1 MLEDIKESILNF
13 ITSRIFVLVVIFLAF
28 FGIMM
33 SRIFYLQ
40 IINGQNY
47 AYSFTMRIKREV
59 SLPGTRGRIY
69 DRNGQVLA
77 DNVLSYSVTME
88 DNGTYKSAREKQ
100 STLNRTVLKV
110 IDIVESHGDNVI
122 GDFGIVYQNG
132 SYTYTQEGRALL
144 RFKADIYGY
153 SSIDD
158 LKPEE
163 YVATADEMIEYLCG
177 KKKFWISPDL
187 YTEEQIKEY
196 KVPTD
201 LTPEQILKL
210 VTIRYAISSNSFKR
224 YVTTTVA
231 SDVSDATV
239 AEILENQSNLQGVDI
254 EQSSLRTYADSKY
267 FANIIGYIGKPDQD
281 ELDTLKEQ
289 NEDYDANDLVGKA
302 GLEQYM
308 ETELQGKKGQR
319 TIYVDSVG
327 NVLEVESETQP
338 ESGHDLYLTIDKDL
352 QIAAYNILEQ
362 RLAGVLVSKIQNI
375 KQYVPG
381 AHSSAMSIVI
391 PIYDV
396 YYALIQNHIIDT
408 SHFTADDATDLE
420 RSVQQRFD
428 TQLDDAI
435 SRIMAQ
441 LQSDSPTAYCDLP
454 SDMKNYMSYIV
465 SDILMGGDQVLMKS
479 AVNTEDATY
488 IAWAKDETI
497 SLKEYLEYAISMN
510 WVDVSGLDVKNSY
523 MNSEEI
529 YQVVVD
535 YISSKLATDS
545 NFHTMLYKYVILN
558 DVVTGREVCL
568 LLYDQG
574 ILEYDEETVGKL
586 RSGAYSAYSFMMD
599 KIKNLEITPGQLA
612 LEPCSAGCVI
622 TDPNTGDVLA
632 NVSYPGYDNNRLS
645 NTVDADYFASL
656 NTDLSKPLYN
666 YATQERTAPGST
678 FKMVSSVAGLATGV
692 ITPTTQIMDKG
703 VYENISNHPRCWA
716 LNHGYTHGLINV
728 SEALRDSCNYFF
740 YDVGFRLAT
749 NNFST
754 SYDDAT
760 GISKI
765 QEYASLLGLDET
777 TGVEIEENDPQIA
790 DEYPVMAA
798 IGQSNNNYATIQL
811 GRYVSAIAND
821 GNVYEYTLLSKV
833 CDSDGNTLE
842 TFEPKVRNTVD
853 VLDTTQW
860 NAIHTGMRMV
870 VENLS
875 TFDNFPIEVA
885 GKTGTAQQIANRPNH
900 ALFVGY
906 APYND
911 PEVSIATR
919 IAFGY
924 TSHNAAEY
932 AKNVFS
938 YYFGVQDAE
947 ELLNGQAENV
957 GESSN
962 SFND

>member
-47 AYSFTMRIKREV
+47 ADSFTMRIKREV

-428 TQLDDAI
+428 TQLEDAI

-632 NVSYPGYDNNRLS
+632 NVSYPGYDNNRLT
-645 NTVDADYFASL
+645 NTMDSAYYAEL
-656 NTDLSKPLYN
+656 NRDLAGPLYSRS
-666 YATQERTAPGST
+666 TQERTAPGST
-678 FKMVSSVAGLATGV
+678 FKPISAVAGLEEGVIRSTDIIHATGV
-692 ITPTTQIMDKG
+692 FTEAYGSPTCWIYNQYHG
-703 VYENISNHPRCWA
+703 SHGNINMVDAIR
-716 LNHGYTHGLINV
+716 V
-728 SEALRDSCNYFF
+728 SCNYYF
-740 YDVGFRLAT
+740 YEVGFRLGGGR
-749 NNFST
+749 ST
-754 SYDDAT
+754 GYSSDRALAALSKYAAMFGFDHTSGMELPESDPKISDSD
-760 GISKI
+760 GIRS
-765 QEYASLLGLDET
+765 
-777 TGVEIEENDPQIA
+777 
-790 DEYPVMAA
+790 A
-798 IGQSNNNYATIQL
+798 IGQGTHLYTVSQIA
-811 GRYVSAIAND
+811 RYVSTIANR
-821 GNVYEYTLLSKV
+821 GTVYDLTLLDKLT
-833 CDSDGNTLE
+833 DSEGNTIE
-842 TFEPKVRNTVD
+842 DYSASVYNNIDIADNSWNTI
-853 VLDTTQW
+853 QE
-860 NAIHTGMRMV
+860 GMHQV
-870 VENLS
+870 AENTAAFKDLNL
-875 TFDNFPIEVA
+875 TIA
-885 GKTGTAQQIANRPNH
+885 GKTGTAQQSKSHPNH
-900 ALFVGY
+900 ALFMGY
-906 APYND
+906 APYES
-911 PEVSIATR
+911 PQIAIAIR
-919 IAFGY
+919 IANGY
-924 TSHNAAEY
+924 TSANAASM
-932 AKNVFS
+932 AADIFS
-938 YYFGVQDAE
+938 YYFELTDKD
-947 ELLNGQAENV
+947 ELLNGSATTATSAV
-957 GESSN
+957 I
-962 SFND
+962 ND

>member
-47 AYSFTMRIKREV
+47 ADSFTMRIKREV

-132 SYTYTQEGRALL
+132 SYAYTQEGRALL

-535 YISSKLATDS
+535 YISSKLTIDS
-545 NFHTMLYKYVILN
+545 KFHTMLYKYVILN

-632 NVSYPGYDNNRLS
+632 NVSYPGYDNNRLT
-645 NTVDADYFASL
+645 NTMDSAYYAEL
-656 NTDLSKPLYN
+656 NRDLAGPLYSRS
-666 YATQERTAPGST
+666 TQERTAPGST
-678 FKMVSSVAGLATGV
+678 FKPISAVAGLEEGVIRSTDIIHATGV
-692 ITPTTQIMDKG
+692 FTEAYGSPTCWIYNQYHG
-703 VYENISNHPRCWA
+703 SHGNINMVDAIR
-716 LNHGYTHGLINV
+716 V
-728 SEALRDSCNYFF
+728 SCNYYF
-740 YDVGFRLAT
+740 YEVGFRLGGGR
-749 NNFST
+749 ST
-754 SYDDAT
+754 GYSSDRALAALSKYAAMFGFDHTSGMELPESDPKISDSD
-760 GISKI
+760 GIRS
-765 QEYASLLGLDET
+765 
-777 TGVEIEENDPQIA
+777 
-790 DEYPVMAA
+790 A
-798 IGQSNNNYATIQL
+798 IGQGTHLYTVSQIA
-811 GRYVSAIAND
+811 RYVSTIANR
-821 GNVYEYTLLSKV
+821 GTVYDLTLLDKLT
-833 CDSDGNTLE
+833 DSEGKTIDDYSASVYNNIDIADNSWNTIQE
-842 TFEPKVRNTVD
+842 GMHQVAENTAAFKD
-853 VLDTTQW
+853 L
-860 NAIHTGMRMV
+860 
-870 VENLS
+870 NL
-875 TFDNFPIEVA
+875 TIA
-885 GKTGTAQQIANRPNH
+885 GKTGTAQQSKSHPNH
-900 ALFVGY
+900 ALFMGY
-906 APYND
+906 APYES
-911 PEVSIATR
+911 PQIAIAIR
-919 IAFGY
+919 IANGY
-924 TSHNAAEY
+924 TSANAASM
-932 AKNVFS
+932 AADIFS
-938 YYFGVQDAE
+938 YYFDLTDKD
-947 ELLNGQAENV
+947 ELLNGSATTATSAV
-957 GESSN
+957 I
-962 SFND
+962 ND

>member
-47 AYSFTMRIKREV
+47 ADSFTMRIKREV
-59 SLPGTRGRIY
+59 SLPGTRGRIF

-420 RSVQQRFD
+420 KSVQQRFD

-465 SDILMGGDQVLMKS
+465 SDILMGEDQVLMKS

-632 NVSYPGYDNNRLS
+632 NVSYPGYDNNRLT
-645 NTVDADYFASL
+645 NTMDSAYYAEL
-656 NTDLSKPLYN
+656 NRDLAGPLYSRS
-666 YATQERTAPGST
+666 TQERTAPGST
-678 FKMVSSVAGLATGV
+678 FKPISAVAGLEEGVIRSTDIIHATGV
-692 ITPTTQIMDKG
+692 FTEAYGSPTCWIYNQYHG
-703 VYENISNHPRCWA
+703 SHGNINMVDAIR
-716 LNHGYTHGLINV
+716 V
-728 SEALRDSCNYFF
+728 SCNYYF
-740 YDVGFRLAT
+740 YEVGFRLGGGR
-749 NNFST
+749 ST
-754 SYDDAT
+754 GYSSDRALAALSKYAAMFGFDHTSGMELPESDPKISDSD
-760 GISKI
+760 GIRS
-765 QEYASLLGLDET
+765 
-777 TGVEIEENDPQIA
+777 
-790 DEYPVMAA
+790 A
-798 IGQSNNNYATIQL
+798 IGQGTHLYTVSQIA
-811 GRYVSAIAND
+811 RYVSTIANR
-821 GNVYEYTLLSKV
+821 GTVYDLTLLDKLT
-833 CDSDGNTLE
+833 DSEGNTIE
-842 TFEPKVRNTVD
+842 DYSASVYNNIDIADNSWNTI
-853 VLDTTQW
+853 QE
-860 NAIHTGMRMV
+860 GMHQV
-870 VENLS
+870 AENTAAFKDLNL
-875 TFDNFPIEVA
+875 TIA
-885 GKTGTAQQIANRPNH
+885 GKTGTAQQSKSHPNH
-900 ALFVGY
+900 ALFMGY
-906 APYND
+906 APYES
-911 PEVSIATR
+911 PQIAIAIR
-919 IAFGY
+919 IANGY
-924 TSHNAAEY
+924 TSANAASM
-932 AKNVFS
+932 AADIFS
-938 YYFGVQDAE
+938 YYFDLTDKD
-947 ELLNGQAENV
+947 ELLNGSATTATSAV
-957 GESSN
+957 I
-962 SFND
+962 ND

>member
-13 ITSRIFVLVVIFLAF
+13 ITSRIFVLVLIFLAF

-47 AYSFTMRIKREV
+47 ADSFTMRIKREV
-59 SLPGTRGRIY
+59 SLPGTRGRIF

-132 SYTYTQEGRALL
+132 SYAYTQEGRALL

-201 LTPEQILKL
+201 LTPDQILKL

-281 ELDTLKEQ
+281 ELDMLKEQ

-327 NVLEVESETQP
+327 NVLEMESETQP

-479 AVNTEDATY
+479 AVDTEDATY

-632 NVSYPGYDNNRLS
+632 NVSYPGYDNNRLT
-645 NTVDADYFASL
+645 NTMDSAYYAEL
-656 NTDLSKPLYN
+656 NRDLAGPLYSRS
-666 YATQERTAPGST
+666 TQERTAPGST
-678 FKMVSSVAGLATGV
+678 FKPISAVAGLEEGVIRSTDIIHATGV
-692 ITPTTQIMDKG
+692 FTEAYGSPTCWIYNQYHG
-703 VYENISNHPRCWA
+703 SHGNINMVDAIR
-716 LNHGYTHGLINV
+716 V
-728 SEALRDSCNYFF
+728 SCNYYF
-740 YDVGFRLAT
+740 YEVGFRLGGGR
-749 NNFST
+749 ST
-754 SYDDAT
+754 GYSSDRALAALSKYAAMFGFDHTSGMELPESDPKISDSD
-760 GISKI
+760 GIRS
-765 QEYASLLGLDET
+765 
-777 TGVEIEENDPQIA
+777 
-790 DEYPVMAA
+790 A
-798 IGQSNNNYATIQL
+798 IGQSTHLYTVSQIA
-811 GRYVSAIAND
+811 RYVSTIANR
-821 GNVYEYTLLSKV
+821 GTVYDLTLLDKLT
-833 CDSDGNTLE
+833 DSEGNTIE
-842 TFEPKVRNTVD
+842 DYSASVYNNIDIADNSWNTI
-853 VLDTTQW
+853 QE
-860 NAIHTGMRMV
+860 GMHQV
-870 VENLS
+870 AENTAAFKDLNL
-875 TFDNFPIEVA
+875 TIA
-885 GKTGTAQQIANRPNH
+885 GKTGTAQQSKSHPNH
-900 ALFVGY
+900 ALFMGY
-906 APYND
+906 APYEN
-911 PEVSIATR
+911 PQIAIAIR
-919 IAFGY
+919 IANGY
-924 TSHNAAEY
+924 TSANAASM
-932 AKNVFS
+932 AADIFS
-938 YYFGVQDAE
+938 YYFDLTDKD
-947 ELLNGQAENV
+947 ELLNGSATTATSAV
-957 GESSN
+957 I
-962 SFND
+962 ND

>member
-47 AYSFTMRIKREV
+47 ADSFTMRIKREV

-302 GLEQYM
+302 GLEQYT

-428 TQLDDAI
+428 TQLEDAT

-632 NVSYPGYDNNRLS
+632 NVSYPGYDNNRLT
-645 NTVDADYFASL
+645 NTMDSAYYAEL
-656 NTDLSKPLYN
+656 NRDMAGPLYSRS
-666 YATQERTAPGST
+666 TQERTAPGST
-678 FKMVSSVAGLATGV
+678 FKPISAVAGLEEGVIRSTDIIHATGV
-692 ITPTTQIMDKG
+692 FTEAYGSPTCWIYNQYHG
-703 VYENISNHPRCWA
+703 SHGNINMVDAIR
-716 LNHGYTHGLINV
+716 V
-728 SEALRDSCNYFF
+728 SCNYYF
-740 YDVGFRLAT
+740 YEVGFRLGGGR
-749 NNFST
+749 ST
-754 SYDDAT
+754 GYSSDRALAALSKYAVMFGFDHTSGMELPESDPKISDSD
-760 GISKI
+760 GIRS
-765 QEYASLLGLDET
+765 
-777 TGVEIEENDPQIA
+777 
-790 DEYPVMAA
+790 A
-798 IGQSNNNYATIQL
+798 IGQGTHLYTVSQIA
-811 GRYVSAIAND
+811 RYVSTIANR
-821 GNVYEYTLLSKV
+821 GTVYDLTLLDKLT
-833 CDSDGNTLE
+833 DSEGNTIE
-842 TFEPKVRNTVD
+842 DYSASVYNNIDIADNSWNTI
-853 VLDTTQW
+853 QE
-860 NAIHTGMRMV
+860 GMHQV
-870 VENLS
+870 AENTAAFKDLNL
-875 TFDNFPIEVA
+875 TIA
-885 GKTGTAQQIANRPNH
+885 GKTGTAQQSKSHPNH
-900 ALFVGY
+900 ALFMGY
-906 APYND
+906 APYES
-911 PEVSIATR
+911 PQIAIAIR
-919 IAFGY
+919 IANGY
-924 TSHNAAEY
+924 TSANAASM
-932 AKNVFS
+932 AADIFS
-938 YYFGVQDAE
+938 YYFDLTDKD
-947 ELLNGQAENV
+947 ELLNGSATTATSAV
-957 GESSN
+957 I
-962 SFND
+962 ND

>member
-47 AYSFTMRIKREV
+47 ADSFTMRIKREV

-632 NVSYPGYDNNRLS
+632 NVSYPGYDNNRLT
-645 NTVDADYFASL
+645 NTMDSAYYAG
-656 NTDLSKPLYN
+656 PLYSRS
-666 YATQERTAPGST
+666 TQERTAPGST
-678 FKMVSSVAGLATGV
+678 FKPISAVAGLEEGVIRSTDIIHATGV
-692 ITPTTQIMDKG
+692 FTEAYGSPTCWIYNQYHG
-703 VYENISNHPRCWA
+703 SHGNINMVDAIR
-716 LNHGYTHGLINV
+716 V
-728 SEALRDSCNYFF
+728 SCNYYF
-740 YDVGFRLAT
+740 YEVGFRLGGGR
-749 NNFST
+749 ST
-754 SYDDAT
+754 GYSSDRALAALSKYAAMFGFDHTSGMELPESDPKISDSD
-760 GISKI
+760 GIRS
-765 QEYASLLGLDET
+765 
-777 TGVEIEENDPQIA
+777 
-790 DEYPVMAA
+790 A
-798 IGQSNNNYATIQL
+798 IGQGTHLYTVSQIA
-811 GRYVSAIAND
+811 RYVSTIANR
-821 GNVYEYTLLSKV
+821 GTVYDLTLLDKLT
-833 CDSDGNTLE
+833 DSEGNTIE
-842 TFEPKVRNTVD
+842 DYSASVYNNIDIADNSWNTI
-853 VLDTTQW
+853 QE
-860 NAIHTGMRMV
+860 GMHQV
-870 VENLS
+870 AENTAAFKDLNL
-875 TFDNFPIEVA
+875 TIA
-885 GKTGTAQQIANRPNH
+885 GKTGTAQQSKSHPNH
-900 ALFVGY
+900 ALFMGY
-906 APYND
+906 APYEN
-911 PEVSIATR
+911 PQIAIAIR
-919 IAFGY
+919 IANGY
-924 TSHNAAEY
+924 TSANAASM
-932 AKNVFS
+932 AADIFS
-938 YYFGVQDAE
+938 YYFDLTDKD
-947 ELLNGQAENV
+947 ELLNGSATTATSAV
-957 GESSN
+957 I
-962 SFND
+962 ND

>member
-47 AYSFTMRIKREV
+47 ADSFTMRIKREV
-59 SLPGTRGRIY
+59 SLPGTRGRIF

-428 TQLDDAI
+428 TQLEDAT

-632 NVSYPGYDNNRLS
+632 NVSYPGYDNNRLT
-645 NTVDADYFASL
+645 NTMDSAYYAEL
-656 NTDLSKPLYN
+656 NRDLAGPLYSRS
-666 YATQERTAPGST
+666 TQERTAPGST
-678 FKMVSSVAGLATGV
+678 FKPISAVAGLEEGVIRSTDIIHATGV
-692 ITPTTQIMDKG
+692 FTEAYGSPTCWIYNQYHG
-703 VYENISNHPRCWA
+703 SHGNINMVDAIR
-716 LNHGYTHGLINV
+716 V
-728 SEALRDSCNYFF
+728 SCNYYF
-740 YDVGFRLAT
+740 YEVGFRLGGGR
-749 NNFST
+749 ST
-754 SYDDAT
+754 GYSSDRALAALSKYAAMFGFDHTSGMELPESDPKISDSD
-760 GISKI
+760 GIRS
-765 QEYASLLGLDET
+765 
-777 TGVEIEENDPQIA
+777 
-790 DEYPVMAA
+790 A
-798 IGQSNNNYATIQL
+798 IGQGTHLYTVSQIA
-811 GRYVSAIAND
+811 RYVSTIANR
-821 GNVYEYTLLSKV
+821 GTVYDLTLLDKLT
-833 CDSDGNTLE
+833 DSEGNTIE
-842 TFEPKVRNTVD
+842 DYSASVYNNIDIADNSWNTI
-853 VLDTTQW
+853 QE
-860 NAIHTGMRMV
+860 GMHQV
-870 VENLS
+870 AENTAAFKDLNL
-875 TFDNFPIEVA
+875 TIA
-885 GKTGTAQQIANRPNH
+885 GKTGTAQQSKSHPNH
-900 ALFVGY
+900 ALFMGY
-906 APYND
+906 APYES
-911 PEVSIATR
+911 PQIAIAIR
-919 IAFGY
+919 IANGY
-924 TSHNAAEY
+924 TSANAASM
-932 AKNVFS
+932 AADIFS
-938 YYFGVQDAE
+938 YYFDLTDKD
-947 ELLNGQAENV
+947 ELLNGSATTATSAV
-957 GESSN
+957 I
-962 SFND
+962 ND

>member
-47 AYSFTMRIKREV
+47 ADSFTMRIKREV

-420 RSVQQRFD
+420 KSVQQRFD
-428 TQLDDAI
+428 TQLEDAI

-441 LQSDSPTAYCDLP
+441 LQLDSPTAYCDLP

-632 NVSYPGYDNNRLS
+632 NVSYPGYDNNRLT
-645 NTVDADYFASL
+645 NTMDSAYYAEL
-656 NTDLSKPLYN
+656 NRDLAGPLYSRS
-666 YATQERTAPGST
+666 TQERTAPGST
-678 FKMVSSVAGLATGV
+678 FKPISAVAGLEEGVIRSTDIIHATGV
-692 ITPTTQIMDKG
+692 FTEAYGSPTCWIYNQYHG
-703 VYENISNHPRCWA
+703 SHGNINMVDAIR
-716 LNHGYTHGLINV
+716 V
-728 SEALRDSCNYFF
+728 SCNYYF
-740 YDVGFRLAT
+740 YEVGFRLGGGR
-749 NNFST
+749 ST
-754 SYDDAT
+754 GYSSDRALAALSKYAAMFGFDHTSGMELPESDPKISDSD
-760 GISKI
+760 GIRS
-765 QEYASLLGLDET
+765 
-777 TGVEIEENDPQIA
+777 
-790 DEYPVMAA
+790 A
-798 IGQSNNNYATIQL
+798 IGQGTHLYTVSQIA
-811 GRYVSAIAND
+811 RYVSTIANR
-821 GNVYEYTLLSKV
+821 GTVYDLTLLDKLT
-833 CDSDGNTLE
+833 DSEGKTIDDYSASVYNNIDIADNSWNTIQE
-842 TFEPKVRNTVD
+842 GMHQVAENTAAFKD
-853 VLDTTQW
+853 L
-860 NAIHTGMRMV
+860 
-870 VENLS
+870 NL
-875 TFDNFPIEVA
+875 TIA
-885 GKTGTAQQIANRPNH
+885 GKTGTAQQSKSHPNH
-900 ALFVGY
+900 ALFMGY
-906 APYND
+906 APYEN
-911 PEVSIATR
+911 PQIAIAIR
-919 IAFGY
+919 IANGY
-924 TSHNAAEY
+924 TSANAASM
-932 AKNVFS
+932 AADIFS
-938 YYFGVQDAE
+938 YYFDLTDKD
-947 ELLNGQAENV
+947 ELLNGSATTATSAV
-957 GESSN
+957 I
-962 SFND
+962 ND

>member
-40 IINGQNY
+40 INNGQNY
-47 AYSFTMRIKREV
+47 ADSFTMRIKREV

-144 RFKADIYGY
+144 RFKADVYGY

-177 KKKFWISPDL
+177 KQKFWIAPDL

-308 ETELQGKKGQR
+308 ETDLQGKKGQR

-352 QIAAYNILEQ
+352 QIAVYNILEQ

-420 RSVQQRFD
+420 KSVQQRFD

-465 SDILMGGDQVLMKS
+465 SDILMGEDQVLMKS

-632 NVSYPGYDNNRLS
+632 NVSYPGYDNNRLT
-645 NTVDADYFASL
+645 NTMDSAYYAEL
-656 NTDLSKPLYN
+656 NRDLAGPLYSRS
-666 YATQERTAPGST
+666 TQERTAPGST
-678 FKMVSSVAGLATGV
+678 FKPISAVAGLEEGVIRSTDIIHATGV
-692 ITPTTQIMDKG
+692 FTEAYGSPTCWIYNQYHG
-703 VYENISNHPRCWA
+703 SHGNINMVDAIR
-716 LNHGYTHGLINV
+716 V
-728 SEALRDSCNYFF
+728 SCNYYF
-740 YDVGFRLAT
+740 YEVGFRLGGGR
-749 NNFST
+749 ST
-754 SYDDAT
+754 GYSSDRALAALSKYAAMFGFDHTSGMELPESDPKISDSD
-760 GISKI
+760 GIRS
-765 QEYASLLGLDET
+765 
-777 TGVEIEENDPQIA
+777 
-790 DEYPVMAA
+790 A
-798 IGQSNNNYATIQL
+798 IGQGTHLYTVSQIA
-811 GRYVSAIAND
+811 RYVSTIANR
-821 GNVYEYTLLSKV
+821 GTVYDLTLLDKLT
-833 CDSDGNTLE
+833 DSEGNTIE
-842 TFEPKVRNTVD
+842 DYSASVYNNIDIADNSWNTI
-853 VLDTTQW
+853 QE
-860 NAIHTGMRMV
+860 GMHQV
-870 VENLS
+870 AENTAAFKDLNL
-875 TFDNFPIEVA
+875 TIA
-885 GKTGTAQQIANRPNH
+885 GKTGTAQQSKSHPNH
-900 ALFVGY
+900 ALFMGY
-906 APYND
+906 APYES
-911 PEVSIATR
+911 PQIAIAIR
-919 IAFGY
+919 IANGY
-924 TSHNAAEY
+924 TSANAASM
-932 AKNVFS
+932 AADIFS
-938 YYFGVQDAE
+938 YYFDLTDKD
-947 ELLNGQAENV
+947 ELLNGSATTATSAV
-957 GESSN
+957 I
-962 SFND
+962 ND

>member
-1 MLEDIKESILNF
+1 MLEDIRESILNF

-47 AYSFTMRIKREV
+47 ADSFTMRIKREV

-308 ETELQGKKGQR
+308 ETDLQGKKGQR

-327 NVLEVESETQP
+327 KVLEVESETQP

-352 QIAAYNILEQ
+352 QIAVYNILEQ

-420 RSVQQRFD
+420 KSVQQRFD

-465 SDILMGGDQVLMKS
+465 SDILMGEDQVLMKS

-632 NVSYPGYDNNRLS
+632 NVSYPGYDNNRLT
-645 NTVDADYFASL
+645 NTMDSAYYAEL
-656 NTDLSKPLYN
+656 NRDLAGPLYSRS
-666 YATQERTAPGST
+666 TQERTAPGST
-678 FKMVSSVAGLATGV
+678 FKPISAVAGLEEGVIRSTDIIHATGV
-692 ITPTTQIMDKG
+692 FTEAYGSPTCWIYNQYHG
-703 VYENISNHPRCWA
+703 SHGNINMVDAIR
-716 LNHGYTHGLINV
+716 V
-728 SEALRDSCNYFF
+728 SCNYYF
-740 YDVGFRLAT
+740 YEVGFRLGGGR
-749 NNFST
+749 ST
-754 SYDDAT
+754 GYSSDRALAALSKYAVMFGFDHTSGMELPESDPKISDSD
-760 GISKI
+760 GIRS
-765 QEYASLLGLDET
+765 
-777 TGVEIEENDPQIA
+777 
-790 DEYPVMAA
+790 A
-798 IGQSNNNYATIQL
+798 IGQGTHLYTVSQIA
-811 GRYVSAIAND
+811 RYVSTIANR
-821 GNVYEYTLLSKV
+821 GTVYDLTLLDKLT
-833 CDSDGNTLE
+833 DSEGNTIE
-842 TFEPKVRNTVD
+842 DYSASVYNNIDIADNSWNTI
-853 VLDTTQW
+853 QE
-860 NAIHTGMRMV
+860 GMHQV
-870 VENLS
+870 AENTAAFKDLNL
-875 TFDNFPIEVA
+875 TIA
-885 GKTGTAQQIANRPNH
+885 GKTGTAQQSKSHPNH
-900 ALFVGY
+900 ALFMGY
-906 APYND
+906 APYES
-911 PEVSIATR
+911 PQIAIAIR
-919 IAFGY
+919 IANGY
-924 TSHNAAEY
+924 TSANAASM
-932 AKNVFS
+932 AADIFS
-938 YYFGVQDAE
+938 YYFDLTDKD
-947 ELLNGQAENV
+947 ELLNGSATTATSAV
-957 GESSN
+957 I
-962 SFND
+962 ND

>member
-47 AYSFTMRIKREV
+47 ADSFTMRIKREV

-428 TQLDDAI
+428 TQLEDAT

-632 NVSYPGYDNNRLS
+632 NVSYPGYDNNRLT
-645 NTVDADYFASL
+645 NTMDSAYYAEL
-656 NTDLSKPLYN
+656 NRDLAGPLYSRS
-666 YATQERTAPGST
+666 TQERTAPGST
-678 FKMVSSVAGLATGV
+678 FKPISAVAGLEEGVIRSTDIINATGV
-692 ITPTTQIMDKG
+692 FTEAYGSPTCWIYNQYHG
-703 VYENISNHPRCWA
+703 SHGNINMVDAIR
-716 LNHGYTHGLINV
+716 V
-728 SEALRDSCNYFF
+728 SCNYYF
-740 YDVGFRLAT
+740 YEVGFRLGGGRSPGYSSDRALAALSKYAAM
-749 NNFST
+749 FGFDHT
-754 SYDDAT
+754 SGMELPESDPKISDSD
-760 GISKI
+760 GIRS
-765 QEYASLLGLDET
+765 
-777 TGVEIEENDPQIA
+777 
-790 DEYPVMAA
+790 A
-798 IGQSNNNYATIQL
+798 IGQGTHLYTVSQIA
-811 GRYVSAIAND
+811 RYVSTIANR
-821 GNVYEYTLLSKV
+821 GTVYDLTLLDKLT
-833 CDSDGNTLE
+833 DSEGNTIE
-842 TFEPKVRNTVD
+842 DYSASVYNNIDIADNSWNTI
-853 VLDTTQW
+853 QE
-860 NAIHTGMRMV
+860 GMHQV
-870 VENLS
+870 AENTAAFKDLNL
-875 TFDNFPIEVA
+875 TIA
-885 GKTGTAQQIANRPNH
+885 GKTGTAQQSKSHPNH
-900 ALFVGY
+900 ALFMGY
-906 APYND
+906 APYES
-911 PEVSIATR
+911 PQIAIAIR
-919 IAFGY
+919 IANGY
-924 TSHNAAEY
+924 TSANAASM
-932 AKNVFS
+932 AADIFS
-938 YYFGVQDAE
+938 YYFDLTDKD
-947 ELLNGQAENV
+947 ELLNGSATTATSAV
-957 GESSN
+957 I
-962 SFND
+962 ND

>member
-47 AYSFTMRIKREV
+47 ADSFTMRIKREV

-132 SYTYTQEGRALL
+132 SYTFTQEGRALL

-632 NVSYPGYDNNRLS
+632 NVSYPGYDNNRLT
-645 NTVDADYFASL
+645 NTMDSAYYAEL
-656 NTDLSKPLYN
+656 NRDLAGPLYSRS
-666 YATQERTAPGST
+666 TQERTAPGST
-678 FKMVSSVAGLATGV
+678 FKPISAVAGLEEGVIRSTDIIHATGV
-692 ITPTTQIMDKG
+692 FTEAYGSPTCWIYNQYHG
-703 VYENISNHPRCWA
+703 SHGNINMVDAIR
-716 LNHGYTHGLINV
+716 V
-728 SEALRDSCNYFF
+728 SCNYYF
-740 YDVGFRLAT
+740 YEVGFRLGGGR
-749 NNFST
+749 ST
-754 SYDDAT
+754 GYSSDRALAALSKYAAMFGFDHTSGMELPESDPKISDSD
-760 GISKI
+760 GIRS
-765 QEYASLLGLDET
+765 
-777 TGVEIEENDPQIA
+777 
-790 DEYPVMAA
+790 A
-798 IGQSNNNYATIQL
+798 IGQGTHLYTVSQIA
-811 GRYVSAIAND
+811 RYVSTIANR
-821 GNVYEYTLLSKV
+821 GTVYDLTLLDKLT
-833 CDSDGNTLE
+833 DSEGNTIE
-842 TFEPKVRNTVD
+842 DYSASVYNNIDIADNSWNTI
-853 VLDTTQW
+853 QE
-860 NAIHTGMRMV
+860 GMHQV
-870 VENLS
+870 AENTAAFKDLNL
-875 TFDNFPIEVA
+875 TIA
-885 GKTGTAQQIANRPNH
+885 GKTGTAQQSKSHPNH
-900 ALFVGY
+900 ALFMGY
-906 APYND
+906 APYES
-911 PEVSIATR
+911 PQIAIAIR
-919 IAFGY
+919 IANGY
-924 TSHNAAEY
+924 TSANAASM
-932 AKNVFS
+932 AADIFS
-938 YYFGVQDAE
+938 YYFDLTDKD
-947 ELLNGQAENV
+947 ELLNGSATTATSAV
-957 GESSN
+957 I
-962 SFND
+962 ND

>member
-47 AYSFTMRIKREV
+47 ADSFTMRIKREV

-69 DRNGQVLA
+69 DKNGQVLA

-362 RLAGVLVSKIQNI
+362 RLAGILVSKIQNI

-381 AHSSAMSIVI
+381 AHSSATSIVI

-408 SHFTADDATDLE
+408 SHFTSDDATDLE
-420 RSVQQRFD
+420 KSVQQRFD
-428 TQLDDAI
+428 TQLEDAI

-465 SDILMGGDQVLMKS
+465 SDILMGEDQVLMKS

-535 YISSKLATDS
+535 YISSKLTTDS
-545 NFHTMLYKYVILN
+545 KFHTMLYKYVILN

-586 RSGAYSAYSFMMD
+586 RSGAYSAYSFMLD
-599 KIKNLEITPGQLA
+599 RIKNLEITPGQLA

-632 NVSYPGYDNNRLS
+632 NVSYPGYDNNRLT
-645 NTVDADYFASL
+645 NTMDSAYYAEL
-656 NTDLSKPLYN
+656 NRDLAGPLYSRS
-666 YATQERTAPGST
+666 TQERTAPGST
-678 FKMVSSVAGLATGV
+678 FKPISAVAGLEEGVIRSTDIIHATGV
-692 ITPTTQIMDKG
+692 FTEAYGSPTCWIYNQYHG
-703 VYENISNHPRCWA
+703 SHGNINMVDAIR
-716 LNHGYTHGLINV
+716 V
-728 SEALRDSCNYFF
+728 SCNYYF
-740 YDVGFRLAT
+740 YEVGFRLGGGR
-749 NNFST
+749 ST
-754 SYDDAT
+754 GYSSDRALAALSKYAAMFGFDHTSGMELPESDPKISDSD
-760 GISKI
+760 GIRS
-765 QEYASLLGLDET
+765 
-777 TGVEIEENDPQIA
+777 
-790 DEYPVMAA
+790 A
-798 IGQSNNNYATIQL
+798 IGQGTHLYTVSQIA
-811 GRYVSAIAND
+811 RYVSTIANR
-821 GNVYEYTLLSKV
+821 GTVYDLTLLDKLT
-833 CDSDGNTLE
+833 DSEGKTIDDYSASVYNNIDIADNSWNTIQE
-842 TFEPKVRNTVD
+842 GMHQVAENTAAFKD
-853 VLDTTQW
+853 L
-860 NAIHTGMRMV
+860 
-870 VENLS
+870 NL
-875 TFDNFPIEVA
+875 TIA
-885 GKTGTAQQIANRPNH
+885 GKTGTAQQSKSHPNH
-900 ALFVGY
+900 ALFMGY
-906 APYND
+906 APYES
-911 PEVSIATR
+911 PQIAIAIR
-919 IAFGY
+919 IANGY
-924 TSHNAAEY
+924 TSANAASM
-932 AKNVFS
+932 AADIFS
-938 YYFGVQDAE
+938 YYFDLTDKD
-947 ELLNGQAENV
+947 ELLNGSATTATSAV
-957 GESSN
+957 I
-962 SFND
+962 ND

>member
-47 AYSFTMRIKREV
+47 ADSFTMRIKREV

-308 ETELQGKKGQR
+308 ETDLQGKKGQR

-352 QIAAYNILEQ
+352 QIAVYNILEQ

-632 NVSYPGYDNNRLS
+632 NVSYPGYDNNRLT
-645 NTVDADYFASL
+645 NTMDSAYYAEL
-656 NTDLSKPLYN
+656 NRDLAGPLYSRS
-666 YATQERTAPGST
+666 TQERTAPGST
-678 FKMVSSVAGLATGV
+678 FKPISAVAGLEEGVIRSTDIIHATGV
-692 ITPTTQIMDKG
+692 FTEAYGSPTCWIYNQYHG
-703 VYENISNHPRCWA
+703 SHGNINMVDAIR
-716 LNHGYTHGLINV
+716 V
-728 SEALRDSCNYFF
+728 SCNYYF
-740 YDVGFRLAT
+740 YEVGFRLGGGR
-749 NNFST
+749 ST
-754 SYDDAT
+754 GYSSDRALAALSKYAAMFGFDHTSGMELPESDPKISDSD
-760 GISKI
+760 GIRS
-765 QEYASLLGLDET
+765 
-777 TGVEIEENDPQIA
+777 
-790 DEYPVMAA
+790 A
-798 IGQSNNNYATIQL
+798 IGQGTHLYTVSQIA
-811 GRYVSAIAND
+811 RYVSTIANR
-821 GNVYEYTLLSKV
+821 GTVYDLTLLDKLT
-833 CDSDGNTLE
+833 DSEGNTIE
-842 TFEPKVRNTVD
+842 DYSASVYNNIDIADNSWNTI
-853 VLDTTQW
+853 QE
-860 NAIHTGMRMV
+860 GMHQV
-870 VENLS
+870 AENTAAFKDLNL
-875 TFDNFPIEVA
+875 TIA
-885 GKTGTAQQIANRPNH
+885 GKTGTAQQSKSHPNH
-900 ALFVGY
+900 ALFMGY
-906 APYND
+906 APYES
-911 PEVSIATR
+911 PQIAIAIR
-919 IAFGY
+919 IANGY
-924 TSHNAAEY
+924 TSANAASM
-932 AKNVFS
+932 AADIFS
-938 YYFGVQDAE
+938 YYFDLTDKD
-947 ELLNGQAENV
+947 ELLNGSATTATSAV
-957 GESSN
+957 I
-962 SFND
+962 ND

>member
-47 AYSFTMRIKREV
+47 ADSFTMRIKREV

-428 TQLDDAI
+428 TQLEDAT

-612 LEPCSAGCVI
+612 LEPCS
-622 TDPNTGDVLA
+622 DPNTGDVLA
-632 NVSYPGYDNNRLS
+632 NVSYPGYDNNRLT
-645 NTVDADYFASL
+645 NTMDSAYYAEL
-656 NTDLSKPLYN
+656 NRDLAGPLYSRS
-666 YATQERTAPGST
+666 TQERTAPGST
-678 FKMVSSVAGLATGV
+678 FKPISAVAGLEEGVIRSTDIIHATGV
-692 ITPTTQIMDKG
+692 FTEAYGSPTCWIYNQYHG
-703 VYENISNHPRCWA
+703 SHGNINMVDAIR
-716 LNHGYTHGLINV
+716 V
-728 SEALRDSCNYFF
+728 SCNYYF
-740 YDVGFRLAT
+740 YEVGFRLGGGR
-749 NNFST
+749 ST
-754 SYDDAT
+754 GYSSDRALAALSKYAAMFGFDHTSGMELPESDPKISDSD
-760 GISKI
+760 GIRS
-765 QEYASLLGLDET
+765 
-777 TGVEIEENDPQIA
+777 
-790 DEYPVMAA
+790 A
-798 IGQSNNNYATIQL
+798 IGQGTHLYTVSQIA
-811 GRYVSAIAND
+811 RYVSTIANR
-821 GNVYEYTLLSKV
+821 GTVYDLTLLDKLT
-833 CDSDGNTLE
+833 DSEGNTIE
-842 TFEPKVRNTVD
+842 DYSASVYNNIDIADNSWNTI
-853 VLDTTQW
+853 QE
-860 NAIHTGMRMV
+860 GMHQV
-870 VENLS
+870 AENTAAFKDLNL
-875 TFDNFPIEVA
+875 TIA
-885 GKTGTAQQIANRPNH
+885 GKTGTAQQSKSHPNH
-900 ALFVGY
+900 ALFMGY
-906 APYND
+906 APYES
-911 PEVSIATR
+911 PQIA
-919 IAFGY
+919 IAIRVANGY
-924 TSHNAAEY
+924 TSANAASM
-932 AKNVFS
+932 AADIFS
-938 YYFGVQDAE
+938 YYFDLTDKD
-947 ELLNGQAENV
+947 ELLNGSATTATSAV
-957 GESSN
+957 I
-962 SFND
+962 ND

>member
-47 AYSFTMRIKREV
+47 ADSFTMRIKREV

-132 SYTYTQEGRALL
+132 SYAYTQEGRALL
-144 RFKADIYGY
+144 RFKADVYGY

-308 ETELQGKKGQR
+308 ETDLQGKKGQR

-420 RSVQQRFD
+420 KSVQQRFD

-465 SDILMGGDQVLMKS
+465 SDILMGEDQVLMKS

-632 NVSYPGYDNNRLS
+632 NVSYPGYDNNRLT
-645 NTVDADYFASL
+645 NTMDSAYYAEL
-656 NTDLSKPLYN
+656 NRDLAGPLYSRS
-666 YATQERTAPGST
+666 TQERTAPGST
-678 FKMVSSVAGLATGV
+678 FKPISAVAGLEEGVIRSTDIIHATGV
-692 ITPTTQIMDKG
+692 FTEAYGSPTCWIYNQYHG
-703 VYENISNHPRCWA
+703 SHGNINMVDAIR
-716 LNHGYTHGLINV
+716 V
-728 SEALRDSCNYFF
+728 SCNYYF
-740 YDVGFRLAT
+740 YEVGFRLGGGR
-749 NNFST
+749 ST
-754 SYDDAT
+754 GYSSDRALAALSKYAVMFGFDHTSGMELPESDPKISDSD
-760 GISKI
+760 GIRS
-765 QEYASLLGLDET
+765 
-777 TGVEIEENDPQIA
+777 
-790 DEYPVMAA
+790 A
-798 IGQSNNNYATIQL
+798 IGQGTHLYTVSQIA
-811 GRYVSAIAND
+811 RYVSTIANR
-821 GNVYEYTLLSKV
+821 GTVYDLTLLDKLT
-833 CDSDGNTLE
+833 DSEGNTIE
-842 TFEPKVRNTVD
+842 DYSASVYNNIDIADNSWNTI
-853 VLDTTQW
+853 QE
-860 NAIHTGMRMV
+860 GMHQV
-870 VENLS
+870 AENTAAFKDLNL
-875 TFDNFPIEVA
+875 TIA
-885 GKTGTAQQIANRPNH
+885 GKTGTAQQSKSHPNH
-900 ALFVGY
+900 ALFMGY
-906 APYND
+906 APYES
-911 PEVSIATR
+911 PQIAIAIR
-919 IAFGY
+919 IANGY
-924 TSHNAAEY
+924 TSANAASM
-932 AKNVFS
+932 AADIFS
-938 YYFGVQDAE
+938 YYFDLTDKD
-947 ELLNGQAENV
+947 ELLNGSATTATSAV
-957 GESSN
+957 I
-962 SFND
+962 ND

>member
-47 AYSFTMRIKREV
+47 ADSFTMRIKREV

-177 KKKFWISPDL
+177 KKKFWISPNL

-428 TQLDDAI
+428 TQLEDAT

-632 NVSYPGYDNNRLS
+632 NVSYPGYDNNRLT
-645 NTVDADYFASL
+645 NTMDSAYYAEL
-656 NTDLSKPLYN
+656 NRDLAGPLYSRS
-666 YATQERTAPGST
+666 TQERTAPGST
-678 FKMVSSVAGLATGV
+678 FKPISAVAGLEEGVIRSTDIIHATGV
-692 ITPTTQIMDKG
+692 FTEAYGSPTCWIYNQYHG
-703 VYENISNHPRCWA
+703 SHGNINMVDAIR
-716 LNHGYTHGLINV
+716 V
-728 SEALRDSCNYFF
+728 SCNYYF
-740 YDVGFRLAT
+740 YEVGFRLGGGR
-749 NNFST
+749 ST
-754 SYDDAT
+754 GYSSDRALAALSKYAAMFGFDHTSGMELPESDPKISDSD
-760 GISKI
+760 GIRS
-765 QEYASLLGLDET
+765 
-777 TGVEIEENDPQIA
+777 
-790 DEYPVMAA
+790 A
-798 IGQSNNNYATIQL
+798 IGQGTHLYTVSQIA
-811 GRYVSAIAND
+811 RYVSTIANR
-821 GNVYEYTLLSKV
+821 GTVYDLTLLDKLT
-833 CDSDGNTLE
+833 DSEGNTIE
-842 TFEPKVRNTVD
+842 DYSASVYNNIDIADNSWNTI
-853 VLDTTQW
+853 QE
-860 NAIHTGMRMV
+860 GMHQV
-870 VENLS
+870 AENTAAFKDLNL
-875 TFDNFPIEVA
+875 TIA
-885 GKTGTAQQIANRPNH
+885 GKTGTAQQSKSHPNH
-900 ALFVGY
+900 ALFMGY
-906 APYND
+906 APYES
-911 PEVSIATR
+911 PQIAIAIR
-919 IAFGY
+919 IANGY
-924 TSHNAAEY
+924 TSANAASM
-932 AKNVFS
+932 AADIFS
-938 YYFGVQDAE
+938 YYFDLTDKD
-947 ELLNGQAENV
+947 ELLNGSATTATSAV
-957 GESSN
+957 I
-962 SFND
+962 ND

>member
-47 AYSFTMRIKREV
+47 ADSFTMRIKREV

-308 ETELQGKKGQR
+308 ETDLQGKKGQR

-352 QIAAYNILEQ
+352 QIAVYTILEQ

-420 RSVQQRFD
+420 KSVQQRFD

-465 SDILMGGDQVLMKS
+465 SDILMGEDQVLMKS

-622 TDPNTGDVLA
+622 TDPSTGDVLA
-632 NVSYPGYDNNRLS
+632 NVSYPGYDNNRLT
-645 NTVDADYFASL
+645 NTMDSAYYAEL
-656 NTDLSKPLYN
+656 NRDLAGPLYSRS
-666 YATQERTAPGST
+666 TQERTAPGST
-678 FKMVSSVAGLATGV
+678 FKPISAVAGLEEGVIRSTDIIHATGV
-692 ITPTTQIMDKG
+692 FTEAYGSPTCWIYNQYHG
-703 VYENISNHPRCWA
+703 SHGNINMVDAIR
-716 LNHGYTHGLINV
+716 V
-728 SEALRDSCNYFF
+728 SCNYYF
-740 YDVGFRLAT
+740 YEVGFRLGGGR
-749 NNFST
+749 ST
-754 SYDDAT
+754 GYSSDRALAALSKYAAMFGFDHTSGMELPESDPKISDSD
-760 GISKI
+760 GIRS
-765 QEYASLLGLDET
+765 
-777 TGVEIEENDPQIA
+777 
-790 DEYPVMAA
+790 A
-798 IGQSNNNYATIQL
+798 IGQGTHLYTVSQIA
-811 GRYVSAIAND
+811 RYVSTIANR
-821 GNVYEYTLLSKV
+821 GTVYDLTLLDKLT
-833 CDSDGNTLE
+833 DSEGNTIE
-842 TFEPKVRNTVD
+842 DYSASVYNNIDIADNSWNTI
-853 VLDTTQW
+853 QE
-860 NAIHTGMRMV
+860 GMHQV
-870 VENLS
+870 AENTAAFKDLNL
-875 TFDNFPIEVA
+875 TIA
-885 GKTGTAQQIANRPNH
+885 GKTGTAQQSKSHPNH
-900 ALFVGY
+900 ALFMGY
-906 APYND
+906 APYES
-911 PEVSIATR
+911 PQIAIAIR
-919 IAFGY
+919 IANGY
-924 TSHNAAEY
+924 TSANAASM
-932 AKNVFS
+932 AADIFS
-938 YYFGVQDAE
+938 YYFDLTDKD
-947 ELLNGQAENV
+947 ELLNGSATTATSAV
-957 GESSN
+957 I
-962 SFND
+962 ND

>member
-47 AYSFTMRIKREV
+47 ADSFTMRIKREV

-428 TQLDDAI
+428 TQLEDAI

-632 NVSYPGYDNNRLS
+632 NVSYPGYDNNRLT
-645 NTVDADYFASL
+645 NTMDSAYYAEL
-656 NTDLSKPLYN
+656 NRDLAGPLYSRS
-666 YATQERTAPGST
+666 TQERTAPGST
-678 FKMVSSVAGLATGV
+678 FKPISAVAGLEEGVIRSTDIIHATGV
-692 ITPTTQIMDKG
+692 FTEAYGSPTCWIYNQYHG
-703 VYENISNHPRCWA
+703 SHGNINMVDAIR
-716 LNHGYTHGLINV
+716 V
-728 SEALRDSCNYFF
+728 SCNYYF
-740 YDVGFRLAT
+740 YEVGFRLGGGR
-749 NNFST
+749 ST
-754 SYDDAT
+754 GYSSDRALAALSKYAVMFGFDHTSGMELPESDPKISDSD
-760 GISKI
+760 GIRS
-765 QEYASLLGLDET
+765 
-777 TGVEIEENDPQIA
+777 
-790 DEYPVMAA
+790 A
-798 IGQSNNNYATIQL
+798 IGQGTHLYTVSQIA
-811 GRYVSAIAND
+811 RYVSTIANR
-821 GNVYEYTLLSKV
+821 GTVYDLTLLDKLT
-833 CDSDGNTLE
+833 DSEGNTIE
-842 TFEPKVRNTVD
+842 DYSASVYNNIDIADNSWNTI
-853 VLDTTQW
+853 QE
-860 NAIHTGMRMV
+860 GMHQV
-870 VENLS
+870 AENTAAFKDLNL
-875 TFDNFPIEVA
+875 TIA
-885 GKTGTAQQIANRPNH
+885 GKTGTAQQSKSHPNH
-900 ALFVGY
+900 ALFMGY
-906 APYND
+906 APYES
-911 PEVSIATR
+911 PQIAIAIR
-919 IAFGY
+919 IANGY
-924 TSHNAAEY
+924 TSANAASM
-932 AKNVFS
+932 AADIFS
-938 YYFGVQDAE
+938 YYFDLTDKD
-947 ELLNGQAENV
+947 ELLNGSATTATSAV
-957 GESSN
+957 I
-962 SFND
+962 ND

>member
-47 AYSFTMRIKREV
+47 ADSFTMRIKREV
-59 SLPGTRGRIY
+59 SLPGTRGRIF

-132 SYTYTQEGRALL
+132 SYAYTQEGRALL

-281 ELDTLKEQ
+281 ELDMLKEQ

-599 KIKNLEITPGQLA
+599 RIKNLEITPGQLA

-632 NVSYPGYDNNRLS
+632 NVSYPGYDNNRLT
-645 NTVDADYFASL
+645 NTMDSAYYAEL
-656 NTDLSKPLYN
+656 NRDLAGPLYSRS
-666 YATQERTAPGST
+666 TQERTAPGST
-678 FKMVSSVAGLATGV
+678 FKPISAVAGLEEGVIRSTDIIHATGV
-692 ITPTTQIMDKG
+692 FTEAYGSPTCWIYNQYHG
-703 VYENISNHPRCWA
+703 SHGNINMVDAIR
-716 LNHGYTHGLINV
+716 V
-728 SEALRDSCNYFF
+728 SCNYYF
-740 YDVGFRLAT
+740 YEVGFRLGGGR
-749 NNFST
+749 ST
-754 SYDDAT
+754 GYSSDRALAALSKYAAMFGFDHTSGMELPESDPKISDSD
-760 GISKI
+760 GIRS
-765 QEYASLLGLDET
+765 
-777 TGVEIEENDPQIA
+777 
-790 DEYPVMAA
+790 A
-798 IGQSNNNYATIQL
+798 IGQGTHLYTVSQIA
-811 GRYVSAIAND
+811 RYVSTIANR
-821 GNVYEYTLLSKV
+821 GTVYDLTLLDKLT
-833 CDSDGNTLE
+833 DSEGNTIE
-842 TFEPKVRNTVD
+842 DYSASVYNNIDIADNSWNTI
-853 VLDTTQW
+853 QE
-860 NAIHTGMRMV
+860 GMHQV
-870 VENLS
+870 AENTAAFKDLNL
-875 TFDNFPIEVA
+875 TIA
-885 GKTGTAQQIANRPNH
+885 GKTGTAQQSKSHPNH
-900 ALFVGY
+900 ALFMGY
-906 APYND
+906 APYES
-911 PEVSIATR
+911 PQIAIAIR
-919 IAFGY
+919 IANGY
-924 TSHNAAEY
+924 TSANAASM
-932 AKNVFS
+932 AADIFS
-938 YYFGVQDAE
+938 YYFDLTDKD
-947 ELLNGQAENV
+947 ELLNGSATTATSAV
-957 GESSN
+957 I
-962 SFND
+962 ND

>member
-47 AYSFTMRIKREV
+47 ADSFTMRIKREV

-201 LTPEQILKL
+201 LTTEQILKL

-224 YVTTTVA
+224 YETTTVA

-428 TQLDDAI
+428 TQLEDAT

-632 NVSYPGYDNNRLS
+632 NVSYPGYDNNRLT
-645 NTVDADYFASL
+645 NTMDSAYYAEL
-656 NTDLSKPLYN
+656 NRDLAGPLYSRS
-666 YATQERTAPGST
+666 TQERTAPGST
-678 FKMVSSVAGLATGV
+678 FKPISAVAGLEEGVIRSTDIIHATGV
-692 ITPTTQIMDKG
+692 FTEAYGSPTCWIYNQYHG
-703 VYENISNHPRCWA
+703 SHGNINMVDAIR
-716 LNHGYTHGLINV
+716 V
-728 SEALRDSCNYFF
+728 SCNYYF
-740 YDVGFRLAT
+740 YEVGFRLGGGR
-749 NNFST
+749 ST
-754 SYDDAT
+754 GYSSDRALAALSKYAAMFGFDHTSGMELPESDPKISDSD
-760 GISKI
+760 GIRS
-765 QEYASLLGLDET
+765 
-777 TGVEIEENDPQIA
+777 
-790 DEYPVMAA
+790 A
-798 IGQSNNNYATIQL
+798 IGQGTHLYTVSQIA
-811 GRYVSAIAND
+811 RYVSTIANR
-821 GNVYEYTLLSKV
+821 GTVYDLTLLDKLT
-833 CDSDGNTLE
+833 DSEGNTIE
-842 TFEPKVRNTVD
+842 DYSASVYNNIDIADNSWNTI
-853 VLDTTQW
+853 QE
-860 NAIHTGMRMV
+860 GMHQV
-870 VENLS
+870 AENTAAFKDLNL
-875 TFDNFPIEVA
+875 TIA
-885 GKTGTAQQIANRPNH
+885 GKTGTAQQSKSHPNH
-900 ALFVGY
+900 ALFMGY
-906 APYND
+906 APYES
-911 PEVSIATR
+911 PQIAIAIR
-919 IAFGY
+919 IANGY
-924 TSHNAAEY
+924 TSANAASM
-932 AKNVFS
+932 AADIFS
-938 YYFGVQDAE
+938 YYFDLTDKD
-947 ELLNGQAENV
+947 ELLNGSATTATSAV
-957 GESSN
+957 I
-962 SFND
+962 ND

>member
-47 AYSFTMRIKREV
+47 ADSFTMRIKREV

-289 NEDYDANDLVGKA
+289 NEDYDVNDLVGKA

-428 TQLDDAI
+428 TQLEDAT

-632 NVSYPGYDNNRLS
+632 NVSYPGYDNNRLT
-645 NTVDADYFASL
+645 NTMDSAYYAEL
-656 NTDLSKPLYN
+656 NRDLAGPLYSRS
-666 YATQERTAPGST
+666 TQERTAPGST
-678 FKMVSSVAGLATGV
+678 FKPISAVAGLEEGVIRSTDIIHATGV
-692 ITPTTQIMDKG
+692 FTEAYGSPTCWIYNQYHG
-703 VYENISNHPRCWA
+703 SHGNINMVDAIR
-716 LNHGYTHGLINV
+716 V
-728 SEALRDSCNYFF
+728 SCNYYF
-740 YDVGFRLAT
+740 YEVGFRLGGGR
-749 NNFST
+749 ST
-754 SYDDAT
+754 GYSSDRALAALSKYAAMFGFDHTSGMELPESDPKISDSD
-760 GISKI
+760 GIRS
-765 QEYASLLGLDET
+765 
-777 TGVEIEENDPQIA
+777 
-790 DEYPVMAA
+790 A
-798 IGQSNNNYATIQL
+798 IGQGTHLYTVSQIA
-811 GRYVSAIAND
+811 RYVSTIANR
-821 GNVYEYTLLSKV
+821 GTVYDLTLLDKLT
-833 CDSDGNTLE
+833 DSEGNTIE
-842 TFEPKVRNTVD
+842 DYSASVYNNIDIADNSWNTI
-853 VLDTTQW
+853 QE
-860 NAIHTGMRMV
+860 GMHQV
-870 VENLS
+870 AENTAAFKDLNL
-875 TFDNFPIEVA
+875 TIA
-885 GKTGTAQQIANRPNH
+885 GKTGTAQQSKSHPNH
-900 ALFVGY
+900 ALFMGY
-906 APYND
+906 APYES
-911 PEVSIATR
+911 PQIAIAIR
-919 IAFGY
+919 IANGY
-924 TSHNAAEY
+924 TSANAASM
-932 AKNVFS
+932 AADIFS
-938 YYFGVQDAE
+938 YYFDLTDKD
-947 ELLNGQAENV
+947 ELLNGSATTATSAV
-957 GESSN
+957 I
-962 SFND
+962 ND

>member
-47 AYSFTMRIKREV
+47 ADSFTMRIKREV

-144 RFKADIYGY
+144 RFKADVYGY

-428 TQLDDAI
+428 TQLEDAT

-632 NVSYPGYDNNRLS
+632 NVSYPGYDNNRLT
-645 NTVDADYFASL
+645 NTMDSAYYAEL
-656 NTDLSKPLYN
+656 NRDLAGPLYSRS
-666 YATQERTAPGST
+666 TQERTAPGST
-678 FKMVSSVAGLATGV
+678 FKPISAVAGLEEGVIRSTDIIHATGV
-692 ITPTTQIMDKG
+692 FTEAYGSPTCWIYNQYHG
-703 VYENISNHPRCWA
+703 SHGNINMVDAIR
-716 LNHGYTHGLINV
+716 V
-728 SEALRDSCNYFF
+728 SCNYYF
-740 YDVGFRLAT
+740 YEVGFRLGGGR
-749 NNFST
+749 ST
-754 SYDDAT
+754 GYSSDRALAALSKYAAMFGFDHTSGMELPESDPKISDSD
-760 GISKI
+760 GIRS
-765 QEYASLLGLDET
+765 
-777 TGVEIEENDPQIA
+777 
-790 DEYPVMAA
+790 A
-798 IGQSNNNYATIQL
+798 IGQGTHLYTVSQIA
-811 GRYVSAIAND
+811 RYVSTIANR
-821 GNVYEYTLLSKV
+821 GTVYDLTLLDKLT
-833 CDSDGNTLE
+833 DSEGNTIE
-842 TFEPKVRNTVD
+842 DYSASVYNNIDIADNSWNTI
-853 VLDTTQW
+853 QE
-860 NAIHTGMRMV
+860 GMHQV
-870 VENLS
+870 AENTAAFKDLNL
-875 TFDNFPIEVA
+875 TIA
-885 GKTGTAQQIANRPNH
+885 GKTGTAQQSKSHPNH
-900 ALFVGY
+900 ALFMGY
-906 APYND
+906 APYES
-911 PEVSIATR
+911 PQIAIAIR
-919 IAFGY
+919 IANGY
-924 TSHNAAEY
+924 TSANAASM
-932 AKNVFS
+932 AADIFS
-938 YYFGVQDAE
+938 YYFDLTDKD
-947 ELLNGQAENV
+947 ELLNGSATTATSAV
-957 GESSN
+957 I
-962 SFND
+962 ND

>member
-47 AYSFTMRIKREV
+47 ADSFTMRIKREV

-144 RFKADIYGY
+144 RFKADVYGY

-308 ETELQGKKGQR
+308 ETDLQGKKGQR

-352 QIAAYNILEQ
+352 QIAVYNILEQ

-420 RSVQQRFD
+420 KSVQQRFD

-465 SDILMGGDQVLMKS
+465 SDILMGEDQVLMKS

-632 NVSYPGYDNNRLS
+632 NVSYPGYDNNRLT
-645 NTVDADYFASL
+645 NTMDSAYYAEL
-656 NTDLSKPLYN
+656 NRDLAGPLYSRS
-666 YATQERTAPGST
+666 TQERTAPGST
-678 FKMVSSVAGLATGV
+678 FKPISAVAGLEEGVIRSTDIIHATGV
-692 ITPTTQIMDKG
+692 FTEAYGSPTCWIYNQYHG
-703 VYENISNHPRCWA
+703 SHGNINMVDAIR
-716 LNHGYTHGLINV
+716 V
-728 SEALRDSCNYFF
+728 SCNYYF
-740 YDVGFRLAT
+740 YEVGFRLGGGR
-749 NNFST
+749 ST
-754 SYDDAT
+754 GYSSDRALAALSKYAAMFGFDHTSGMELPESDPKISDSD
-760 GISKI
+760 GIRS
-765 QEYASLLGLDET
+765 
-777 TGVEIEENDPQIA
+777 
-790 DEYPVMAA
+790 A
-798 IGQSNNNYATIQL
+798 IGQGTHLYTVSQIA
-811 GRYVSAIAND
+811 RYVSTIANR
-821 GNVYEYTLLSKV
+821 GTVYDLTLLDKLT
-833 CDSDGNTLE
+833 DSEGNTIE
-842 TFEPKVRNTVD
+842 DYSASVYNNIDIADNSWNTIQEGMHQVAENTATFKD
-853 VLDTTQW
+853 L
-860 NAIHTGMRMV
+860 
-870 VENLS
+870 NL
-875 TFDNFPIEVA
+875 TIA
-885 GKTGTAQQIANRPNH
+885 GKTGTAQQSKSHPNH
-900 ALFVGY
+900 ALFMGY
-906 APYND
+906 APYES
-911 PEVSIATR
+911 PQIAIAIR
-919 IAFGY
+919 IANGY
-924 TSHNAAEY
+924 TSANAASM
-932 AKNVFS
+932 AADIFS
-938 YYFGVQDAE
+938 YYFDLTDKD
-947 ELLNGQAENV
+947 ELLNGSATTATSAV
-957 GESSN
+957 I
-962 SFND
+962 ND

>member
-47 AYSFTMRIKREV
+47 ADSFTMRIKREV

-153 SSIDD
+153 SSMDD

-535 YISSKLATDS
+535 YISSKLTIDS
-545 NFHTMLYKYVILN
+545 KFHTMLYKYVILN

-632 NVSYPGYDNNRLS
+632 NVSYPGYDNNRLT
-645 NTVDADYFASL
+645 NTMDSAYYAEL
-656 NTDLSKPLYN
+656 NRDLAGPLYSRS
-666 YATQERTAPGST
+666 TQERTAPGST
-678 FKMVSSVAGLATGV
+678 FKPISAVAGLEEGVIRSTDIIHATGV
-692 ITPTTQIMDKG
+692 FTEAYGSPTCWIYNQYHG
-703 VYENISNHPRCWA
+703 SHGNINMVDAIR
-716 LNHGYTHGLINV
+716 V
-728 SEALRDSCNYFF
+728 SCNYYF
-740 YDVGFRLAT
+740 YEVGFRLGGGR
-749 NNFST
+749 ST
-754 SYDDAT
+754 GYSSDRALAALSKYAAMFGFDHTSGMELPESDPKISDSD
-760 GISKI
+760 GIRS
-765 QEYASLLGLDET
+765 
-777 TGVEIEENDPQIA
+777 
-790 DEYPVMAA
+790 A
-798 IGQSNNNYATIQL
+798 IGQGTHLYTVSQIA
-811 GRYVSAIAND
+811 RYVSTIANR
-821 GNVYEYTLLSKV
+821 GTVYDLTLLDKLT
-833 CDSDGNTLE
+833 DSEGKTIDDYSASVYNNIDIADNSWNTIQE
-842 TFEPKVRNTVD
+842 GMHQVAENTAAFKD
-853 VLDTTQW
+853 L
-860 NAIHTGMRMV
+860 
-870 VENLS
+870 NL
-875 TFDNFPIEVA
+875 TIA
-885 GKTGTAQQIANRPNH
+885 GKTGTAQQSKSHPNH
-900 ALFVGY
+900 ALFMGY
-906 APYND
+906 APYES
-911 PEVSIATR
+911 PQIAIAIR
-919 IAFGY
+919 IANGY
-924 TSHNAAEY
+924 TSANAASM
-932 AKNVFS
+932 AADIFS
-938 YYFGVQDAE
+938 YYFDLTDKD
-947 ELLNGQAENV
+947 ELLNGSATTATSAV
-957 GESSN
+957 I
-962 SFND
+962 ND

>member
-47 AYSFTMRIKREV
+47 ADSFTMRIKREV

-281 ELDTLKEQ
+281 ELDMLKEQ

-352 QIAAYNILEQ
+352 QIAVYNILEQ
-362 RLAGVLVSKIQNI
+362 RLAGILVSKIQNI

-381 AHSSAMSIVI
+381 AHSSATSIVI

-420 RSVQQRFD
+420 KSVQQRFD
-428 TQLDDAI
+428 TQLEDAI

-465 SDILMGGDQVLMKS
+465 SDILMGEDQVLMKS

-535 YISSKLATDS
+535 YISSKLTTDS
-545 NFHTMLYKYVILN
+545 KFHTMLYKYVILN

-586 RSGAYSAYSFMMD
+586 RSGAYSAYSFMLD
-599 KIKNLEITPGQLA
+599 RIKNLEITPGQLA

-632 NVSYPGYDNNRLS
+632 NVSYPGYDNNRLT
-645 NTVDADYFASL
+645 NTMDSAYYAEL
-656 NTDLSKPLYN
+656 NRDLAGPLYSRS
-666 YATQERTAPGST
+666 TQERTAPGST
-678 FKMVSSVAGLATGV
+678 FKPISAVAGLEEGVIRSTDIIHATGV
-692 ITPTTQIMDKG
+692 FTEAYGSPTCWIYNQYHG
-703 VYENISNHPRCWA
+703 SHGNINMVDAIR
-716 LNHGYTHGLINV
+716 V
-728 SEALRDSCNYFF
+728 SCNYYF
-740 YDVGFRLAT
+740 YEVGFRLGGGR
-749 NNFST
+749 ST
-754 SYDDAT
+754 GYSSDRALAALSKYAAMFGFDHTSGMELPESDPKISDSD
-760 GISKI
+760 GIRS
-765 QEYASLLGLDET
+765 
-777 TGVEIEENDPQIA
+777 
-790 DEYPVMAA
+790 A
-798 IGQSNNNYATIQL
+798 IGQGTHLYTVSQIA
-811 GRYVSAIAND
+811 RYVSTIANR
-821 GNVYEYTLLSKV
+821 GTVYDLTLLDKLT
-833 CDSDGNTLE
+833 DSEGKTIDDYSASVYNNIDIADNSWNTIQE
-842 TFEPKVRNTVD
+842 GMHQVAENTAAFKD
-853 VLDTTQW
+853 L
-860 NAIHTGMRMV
+860 
-870 VENLS
+870 NL
-875 TFDNFPIEVA
+875 TIA
-885 GKTGTAQQIANRPNH
+885 GKTGTAQQSKSHPNH
-900 ALFVGY
+900 ALFMGY
-906 APYND
+906 APYES
-911 PEVSIATR
+911 PQIAIAIR
-919 IAFGY
+919 IANGY
-924 TSHNAAEY
+924 TSANAASM
-932 AKNVFS
+932 AADIFS
-938 YYFGVQDAE
+938 YYFDLTDKD
-947 ELLNGQAENV
+947 ELLNGSATTATSAV
-957 GESSN
+957 I
-962 SFND
+962 ND

>member
-47 AYSFTMRIKREV
+47 ADSITMRIKREV

-428 TQLDDAI
+428 TQLEDAT

-632 NVSYPGYDNNRLS
+632 NVSYPGYDNNRLT
-645 NTVDADYFASL
+645 NTMDSAYYAEL
-656 NTDLSKPLYN
+656 NRDLAGPLYSRS
-666 YATQERTAPGST
+666 TQERTAPGST
-678 FKMVSSVAGLATGV
+678 FKPISAVAGLEEGVIRSTDIIHATGV
-692 ITPTTQIMDKG
+692 FTEAYGSPTCWIYNQYHG
-703 VYENISNHPRCWA
+703 SHGNINMVDAIR
-716 LNHGYTHGLINV
+716 V
-728 SEALRDSCNYFF
+728 SCNYYF
-740 YDVGFRLAT
+740 YEVGFRLGGGR
-749 NNFST
+749 ST
-754 SYDDAT
+754 GYSSDRALAALSKYAAMFGFDHTSGMELPESDPKISDSD
-760 GISKI
+760 GIRS
-765 QEYASLLGLDET
+765 
-777 TGVEIEENDPQIA
+777 
-790 DEYPVMAA
+790 A
-798 IGQSNNNYATIQL
+798 IGQGTHLYTVSQIA
-811 GRYVSAIAND
+811 RYVSTIANR
-821 GNVYEYTLLSKV
+821 GTVYDLTLLDKLT
-833 CDSDGNTLE
+833 DSEGNTIE
-842 TFEPKVRNTVD
+842 DYSASVYNNIDIADNSWNTI
-853 VLDTTQW
+853 QE
-860 NAIHTGMRMV
+860 GMHQV
-870 VENLS
+870 AENTAAFKDLNL
-875 TFDNFPIEVA
+875 TIA
-885 GKTGTAQQIANRPNH
+885 GKTGTAQQSKSHPNH
-900 ALFVGY
+900 ALFMGY
-906 APYND
+906 APYES
-911 PEVSIATR
+911 PQIAIAIR
-919 IAFGY
+919 IANGY
-924 TSHNAAEY
+924 TSANAASM
-932 AKNVFS
+932 AADIFS
-938 YYFGVQDAE
+938 YYFDLTDKD
-947 ELLNGQAENV
+947 ELLNGSATTATSAV
-957 GESSN
+957 I
-962 SFND
+962 ND

>member
-47 AYSFTMRIKREV
+47 ADSFTMRIKREV

-69 DRNGQVLA
+69 DKNGQVLA

-465 SDILMGGDQVLMKS
+465 SDILMGEDQVLMKS

-535 YISSKLATDS
+535 YISSKLTIDS
-545 NFHTMLYKYVILN
+545 KFHTMLYKYVILN

-632 NVSYPGYDNNRLS
+632 NVSYPGYDNNRLT
-645 NTVDADYFASL
+645 NTMDSAYYAEL
-656 NTDLSKPLYN
+656 NRDLAGPLYSRS
-666 YATQERTAPGST
+666 TQERTAPGST
-678 FKMVSSVAGLATGV
+678 FKPISAVAGLEEGVIRSTDIIHATGV
-692 ITPTTQIMDKG
+692 FTEAYGSPTCWIYNQYHG
-703 VYENISNHPRCWA
+703 SHGNINMVDAIR
-716 LNHGYTHGLINV
+716 V
-728 SEALRDSCNYFF
+728 SCNYYF
-740 YDVGFRLAT
+740 YEVGFRLGGGR
-749 NNFST
+749 ST
-754 SYDDAT
+754 GYSSDRALAALSKYAVMFGFDHTSGMELPESDPKISDSD
-760 GISKI
+760 GIRS
-765 QEYASLLGLDET
+765 
-777 TGVEIEENDPQIA
+777 
-790 DEYPVMAA
+790 A
-798 IGQSNNNYATIQL
+798 IGQGTHLYTVSQIA
-811 GRYVSAIAND
+811 RYVSTIANR
-821 GNVYEYTLLSKV
+821 GTVYDLTLLDKLT
-833 CDSDGNTLE
+833 DSEGNTIE
-842 TFEPKVRNTVD
+842 DYSASVYNNIDIADNSWNTI
-853 VLDTTQW
+853 QE
-860 NAIHTGMRMV
+860 GMHQV
-870 VENLS
+870 AENTAAFKDLNL
-875 TFDNFPIEVA
+875 TIA
-885 GKTGTAQQIANRPNH
+885 GKTGTAQQSKSHPNH
-900 ALFVGY
+900 ALFMGY
-906 APYND
+906 APYES
-911 PEVSIATR
+911 PQIAIAIR
-919 IAFGY
+919 IANGY
-924 TSHNAAEY
+924 TSANAASM
-932 AKNVFS
+932 AADIFS
-938 YYFGVQDAE
+938 YYFDLTDKD
-947 ELLNGQAENV
+947 ELLNGSATTATSAV
-957 GESSN
+957 I
-962 SFND
+962 ND

>member
-47 AYSFTMRIKREV
+47 ADSFTMRIKREV
-59 SLPGTRGRIY
+59 SLPGTRGRIF

-362 RLAGVLVSKIQNI
+362 RLAGILVSKIQNI

-381 AHSSAMSIVI
+381 AHSSATSIVI

-420 RSVQQRFD
+420 KSVQQRFD
-428 TQLDDAI
+428 TQLEDAI

-465 SDILMGGDQVLMKS
+465 SDILMGEDQVLMKS

-535 YISSKLATDS
+535 YISSKLTTDS
-545 NFHTMLYKYVILN
+545 KFHTMLYKYVILN

-586 RSGAYSAYSFMMD
+586 RSGAYSAYSFMLD
-599 KIKNLEITPGQLA
+599 RIKNLEITPGQLA

-632 NVSYPGYDNNRLS
+632 NVSYPGYDNNRLT
-645 NTVDADYFASL
+645 NTMDSAYYAEL
-656 NTDLSKPLYN
+656 NRDLAGPLYSRS
-666 YATQERTAPGST
+666 TQERTAPGST
-678 FKMVSSVAGLATGV
+678 FKPISAVAGLEEGVIRSTDIIHATGV
-692 ITPTTQIMDKG
+692 FTEAYGSPTCWIYNQYHG
-703 VYENISNHPRCWA
+703 SHGNINMVDAIR
-716 LNHGYTHGLINV
+716 V
-728 SEALRDSCNYFF
+728 SCNYYF
-740 YDVGFRLAT
+740 YEVGFRLGGGR
-749 NNFST
+749 ST
-754 SYDDAT
+754 GYSSDRALAALSQYAAMFGFDHTSGMELPESDPKISDSD
-760 GISKI
+760 GIRS
-765 QEYASLLGLDET
+765 
-777 TGVEIEENDPQIA
+777 
-790 DEYPVMAA
+790 A
-798 IGQSNNNYATIQL
+798 IGQGTHLYTVSQIA
-811 GRYVSAIAND
+811 RYVSTIANR
-821 GNVYEYTLLSKV
+821 GTVYDLTLLDKLT
-833 CDSDGNTLE
+833 DSEGKTIDDYSASVYNNIDIADNSWNTIQE
-842 TFEPKVRNTVD
+842 GMHQVAENTAAFKD
-853 VLDTTQW
+853 L
-860 NAIHTGMRMV
+860 
-870 VENLS
+870 NL
-875 TFDNFPIEVA
+875 TIA
-885 GKTGTAQQIANRPNH
+885 GKTGTAQQSKSHPNH
-900 ALFVGY
+900 ALFMGY
-906 APYND
+906 APYES
-911 PEVSIATR
+911 PQIAIAIR
-919 IAFGY
+919 IANGY
-924 TSHNAAEY
+924 TSANAASM
-932 AKNVFS
+932 AADIFS
-938 YYFGVQDAE
+938 YYFDLTDKD
-947 ELLNGQAENV
+947 ELLNGSATTATSAV
-957 GESSN
+957 I
-962 SFND
+962 ND

>member
-47 AYSFTMRIKREV
+47 ADSFTMRIKREV

-69 DRNGQVLA
+69 DKNGQVLA

-632 NVSYPGYDNNRLS
+632 NVSYPGYDNNRLT
-645 NTVDADYFASL
+645 NTMDSAYYAEL
-656 NTDLSKPLYN
+656 NRDLAGPLYSRS
-666 YATQERTAPGST
+666 TQERTAPGST
-678 FKMVSSVAGLATGV
+678 FKPISAVAGLEEGVIRSTDIIHATGV
-692 ITPTTQIMDKG
+692 FTEAYGSPTCWIYNQYHG
-703 VYENISNHPRCWA
+703 SHGNINMVDAIR
-716 LNHGYTHGLINV
+716 V
-728 SEALRDSCNYFF
+728 SCNYYF
-740 YDVGFRLAT
+740 YEVGFRLGGGR
-749 NNFST
+749 ST
-754 SYDDAT
+754 GYSSDRALAALSKYAAMFGFDHTSGMELPESDPKISDSD
-760 GISKI
+760 GIRS
-765 QEYASLLGLDET
+765 
-777 TGVEIEENDPQIA
+777 
-790 DEYPVMAA
+790 A
-798 IGQSNNNYATIQL
+798 IGQGTHLYTVSQIA
-811 GRYVSAIAND
+811 RYVSTIANR
-821 GNVYEYTLLSKV
+821 GTVYDLTLLDKLT
-833 CDSDGNTLE
+833 DSEGNTIE
-842 TFEPKVRNTVD
+842 DYSASVYNNIDIADNSWNTI
-853 VLDTTQW
+853 QE
-860 NAIHTGMRMV
+860 GMHQV
-870 VENLS
+870 AENTAAFKDLNL
-875 TFDNFPIEVA
+875 TIA
-885 GKTGTAQQIANRPNH
+885 GKTGTAQQSKSHPNH
-900 ALFVGY
+900 ALFMGY
-906 APYND
+906 APYES
-911 PEVSIATR
+911 PQIAIAIR
-919 IAFGY
+919 IANGY
-924 TSHNAAEY
+924 TSANAASM
-932 AKNVFS
+932 AADIFS
-938 YYFGVQDAE
+938 YYFDLTDKD
-947 ELLNGQAENV
+947 ELLNGSATTATSAV
-957 GESSN
+957 I
-962 SFND
+962 ND

>member
-47 AYSFTMRIKREV
+47 ADSFTMRIKREV

-132 SYTYTQEGRALL
+132 SYAYTQEGRALL

-281 ELDTLKEQ
+281 ELDMLKEQ

-465 SDILMGGDQVLMKS
+465 SDILMGEDQVLMKS

-535 YISSKLATDS
+535 YISSKLTIDS
-545 NFHTMLYKYVILN
+545 KFHTMLYKYVILN

-586 RSGAYSAYSFMMD
+586 RSGAYSAYSFMLD
-599 KIKNLEITPGQLA
+599 RIKNLEITPGQLA

-632 NVSYPGYDNNRLS
+632 NVSYPGYDNNRLT
-645 NTVDADYFASL
+645 NTMDSAYYAEL
-656 NTDLSKPLYN
+656 NRDLAGPLYSRS
-666 YATQERTAPGST
+666 TQERTAPGST
-678 FKMVSSVAGLATGV
+678 FKPISAVAGLEEGVIRSTDIIHATGV
-692 ITPTTQIMDKG
+692 FTEAYGSPTCWIYNQYHG
-703 VYENISNHPRCWA
+703 SHGNINMVDAIR
-716 LNHGYTHGLINV
+716 V
-728 SEALRDSCNYFF
+728 SCNYYF
-740 YDVGFRLAT
+740 YEVGFRLGGGR
-749 NNFST
+749 ST
-754 SYDDAT
+754 GYSSDRALAALSKYAAMFGFDHTSGMELPESDPKISDSD
-760 GISKI
+760 GIRS
-765 QEYASLLGLDET
+765 
-777 TGVEIEENDPQIA
+777 
-790 DEYPVMAA
+790 A
-798 IGQSNNNYATIQL
+798 IGQGTHLYTVSQIA
-811 GRYVSAIAND
+811 RYVSTIANR
-821 GNVYEYTLLSKV
+821 GTVYDLTLLDKLT
-833 CDSDGNTLE
+833 DSEGNTIE
-842 TFEPKVRNTVD
+842 DYSASVYNNIDIADNSWNTI
-853 VLDTTQW
+853 QE
-860 NAIHTGMRMV
+860 GMHQV
-870 VENLS
+870 AENTAAFKDLNL
-875 TFDNFPIEVA
+875 TIA
-885 GKTGTAQQIANRPNH
+885 GKTGTAQQSKSHPNH
-900 ALFVGY
+900 ALFMGY
-906 APYND
+906 APYES
-911 PEVSIATR
+911 PQIAIAIR
-919 IAFGY
+919 IANGY
-924 TSHNAAEY
+924 TSANAASM
-932 AKNVFS
+932 AADIFS
-938 YYFGVQDAE
+938 YYFDLTDKD
-947 ELLNGQAENV
+947 ELLNGSATTATSAV
-957 GESSN
+957 I
-962 SFND
+962 ND

>member
-47 AYSFTMRIKREV
+47 ADSFTMRIKREV

-622 TDPNTGDVLA
+622 ADPNTGDVLA
-632 NVSYPGYDNNRLS
+632 NVSYPGYDNNRLT
-645 NTVDADYFASL
+645 NTMDSAYYAEL
-656 NTDLSKPLYN
+656 NRDLAGPLYSRS
-666 YATQERTAPGST
+666 TQERTAPGST
-678 FKMVSSVAGLATGV
+678 FKPISAVAGLEEGVIRSTDIIHATGV
-692 ITPTTQIMDKG
+692 FTEAYGSPTCWIYNQYHG
-703 VYENISNHPRCWA
+703 SHGNINMVDAIR
-716 LNHGYTHGLINV
+716 V
-728 SEALRDSCNYFF
+728 SCNYYF
-740 YDVGFRLAT
+740 YEVGFRLGGGR
-749 NNFST
+749 ST
-754 SYDDAT
+754 GYSSDRALAALSKYAAMFGFDHTSGMELPESDPKISDSD
-760 GISKI
+760 GIRS
-765 QEYASLLGLDET
+765 
-777 TGVEIEENDPQIA
+777 
-790 DEYPVMAA
+790 A
-798 IGQSNNNYATIQL
+798 IGQGTHLYTVSQIA
-811 GRYVSAIAND
+811 RYVSTIANR
-821 GNVYEYTLLSKV
+821 GTVYDLTLLDKLT
-833 CDSDGNTLE
+833 DSEGNTIE
-842 TFEPKVRNTVD
+842 DYSASVYNNIDIADNSWNTI
-853 VLDTTQW
+853 QE
-860 NAIHTGMRMV
+860 GMHQV
-870 VENLS
+870 AENTAAFKDLNL
-875 TFDNFPIEVA
+875 TIA
-885 GKTGTAQQIANRPNH
+885 GKTGTAQQSKSHPNH
-900 ALFVGY
+900 ALFMGY
-906 APYND
+906 APYES
-911 PEVSIATR
+911 PQIAIAIR
-919 IAFGY
+919 IANGY
-924 TSHNAAEY
+924 TSANAASM
-932 AKNVFS
+932 AADIFS
-938 YYFGVQDAE
+938 YYFDLTDKD
-947 ELLNGQAENV
+947 ELLNGSATTATSAV
-957 GESSN
+957 I
-962 SFND
+962 ND

>member
-47 AYSFTMRIKREV
+47 ADSFTMRIKREV
-59 SLPGTRGRIY
+59 SLPGTRGRIF

-132 SYTYTQEGRALL
+132 SYAYTQEGRALL

-308 ETELQGKKGQR
+308 ETDLQGKKGQR

-420 RSVQQRFD
+420 KSVQQRFD

-465 SDILMGGDQVLMKS
+465 SDILMGENQVLMKS

-586 RSGAYSAYSFMMD
+586 RSGAYSAYSFMLD
-599 KIKNLEITPGQLA
+599 KIKDLEITPGQLA

-632 NVSYPGYDNNRLS
+632 NVSYPGYDNNRLT
-645 NTVDADYFASL
+645 NTMDSAYYAEL
-656 NTDLSKPLYN
+656 NRDLAGPLYSRS
-666 YATQERTAPGST
+666 TQERTAPGST
-678 FKMVSSVAGLATGV
+678 FKPISAVAGLEEGVIRSTDIIHATGV
-692 ITPTTQIMDKG
+692 FTEAYGSPTCWIYNQYHG
-703 VYENISNHPRCWA
+703 SHGNINMVDAIR
-716 LNHGYTHGLINV
+716 V
-728 SEALRDSCNYFF
+728 SCNYYF
-740 YDVGFRLAT
+740 YEVGFRLGGGR
-749 NNFST
+749 ST
-754 SYDDAT
+754 GYSSDRALAALSKYAAMFGFDHTSGMELPESDPKISDSD
-760 GISKI
+760 GIRS
-765 QEYASLLGLDET
+765 
-777 TGVEIEENDPQIA
+777 
-790 DEYPVMAA
+790 A
-798 IGQSNNNYATIQL
+798 IGQGTHPYTVSQIA
-811 GRYVSAIAND
+811 RYVSTIANR
-821 GNVYEYTLLSKV
+821 GTVYDLTLLDKV
-833 CDSDGNTLE
+833 TDSEGNTIE
-842 TFEPKVRNTVD
+842 DYSASVYNNIDIADNSWNTIQEGMHQVAENTAAFKD
-853 VLDTTQW
+853 LDLT
-860 NAIHTGMRMV
+860 I
-870 VENLS
+870 
-875 TFDNFPIEVA
+875 A
-885 GKTGTAQQIANRPNH
+885 GKTGTAQQSKSHPNH
-900 ALFVGY
+900 ALFMGY
-906 APYND
+906 APYES
-911 PEVSIATR
+911 PQIAIAIR
-919 IAFGY
+919 IANGY
-924 TSHNAAEY
+924 TSANAASM
-932 AKNVFS
+932 AADIFS
-938 YYFGVQDAE
+938 YYFDLTDKD
-947 ELLNGQAENV
+947 ELLNGSATTATSAV
-957 GESSN
+957 I
-962 SFND
+962 ND

>member
-47 AYSFTMRIKREV
+47 ADSFTMRIKREV

-132 SYTYTQEGRALL
+132 SYTYMQEGRALL

-177 KKKFWISPDL
+177 KKKFWISSDL

-308 ETELQGKKGQR
+308 ETDLQGKKGQR

-352 QIAAYNILEQ
+352 QIAVYNILEQ

-420 RSVQQRFD
+420 KSVQQRFD

-465 SDILMGGDQVLMKS
+465 SDILMGEDQVLMKS

-622 TDPNTGDVLA
+622 TDPSTGDVLA
-632 NVSYPGYDNNRLS
+632 NVSYPGYDNNRLT
-645 NTVDADYFASL
+645 NTMDSAYYAEL
-656 NTDLSKPLYN
+656 NRDLAGPLYSRS
-666 YATQERTAPGST
+666 TQERTAPGST
-678 FKMVSSVAGLATGV
+678 FKPISAVAGLEEGVIRSTDIIHATGV
-692 ITPTTQIMDKG
+692 FTEAYGSPTCWIYNQYHG
-703 VYENISNHPRCWA
+703 SHGNINMVDAIR
-716 LNHGYTHGLINV
+716 V
-728 SEALRDSCNYFF
+728 SCNYYF
-740 YDVGFRLAT
+740 YEVGFRLGGGR
-749 NNFST
+749 ST
-754 SYDDAT
+754 GYSSDRA
-760 GISKI
+760 
-765 QEYASLLGLDET
+765 L
-777 TGVEIEENDPQIA
+777 
-790 DEYPVMAA
+790 AA
-798 IGQSNNNYATIQL
+798 L
-811 GRYVSAIAND
+811 
-821 GNVYEYTLLSKV
+821 
-833 CDSDGNTLE
+833 
-842 TFEPKVRNTVD
+842 
-853 VLDTTQW
+853 
-860 NAIHTGMRMV
+860 
-870 VENLS
+870 
-875 TFDNFPIEVA
+875 
-885 GKTGTAQQIANRPNH
+885 
-900 ALFVGY
+900 
-906 APYND
+906 
-911 PEVSIATR
+911 
-919 IAFGY
+919 
-924 TSHNAAEY
+924 
-932 AKNVFS
+932 
-938 YYFGVQDAE
+938 
-947 ELLNGQAENV
+947 
-957 GESSN
+957 
-962 SFND
+962 

>member
-47 AYSFTMRIKREV
+47 ADSFTMRIKREV

-69 DRNGQVLA
+69 DRNGQVMA

-132 SYTYTQEGRALL
+132 SYTYAQEGRALL

-327 NVLEVESETQP
+327 NVLEVESVAQP

-408 SHFTADDATDLE
+408 SHFTADDASDLE

-632 NVSYPGYDNNRLS
+632 NVSYPGYDNNRLT
-645 NTVDADYFASL
+645 NTMDSAYYAEL
-656 NTDLSKPLYN
+656 NRDLAGPLYSRS
-666 YATQERTAPGST
+666 TQERTAPGST
-678 FKMVSSVAGLATGV
+678 FKPISAVAGLEEGVIRSTDIIHATGV
-692 ITPTTQIMDKG
+692 FTEAYGSPTCWIYNQYHG
-703 VYENISNHPRCWA
+703 SHGNINMVDAIR
-716 LNHGYTHGLINV
+716 V
-728 SEALRDSCNYFF
+728 SCNYYF
-740 YDVGFRLAT
+740 YEVGFRLGGGR
-749 NNFST
+749 ST
-754 SYDDAT
+754 GYSSDRALAALSKYAAMFGFDHTSGMELPESDPKISDSD
-760 GISKI
+760 GIRS
-765 QEYASLLGLDET
+765 
-777 TGVEIEENDPQIA
+777 
-790 DEYPVMAA
+790 A
-798 IGQSNNNYATIQL
+798 IGQGTHLYTVSQIA
-811 GRYVSAIAND
+811 RYVSTIANR
-821 GNVYEYTLLSKV
+821 GTVYDLTLLDKLT
-833 CDSDGNTLE
+833 DSEGNTIE
-842 TFEPKVRNTVD
+842 DYSASVYNNIDIADNSWNTI
-853 VLDTTQW
+853 QE
-860 NAIHTGMRMV
+860 GMHQV
-870 VENLS
+870 AENTAVFKDLNL
-875 TFDNFPIEVA
+875 TIA
-885 GKTGTAQQIANRPNH
+885 GKTGTAQQSKSHPNH
-900 ALFVGY
+900 ALFMGY
-906 APYND
+906 APYES
-911 PEVSIATR
+911 PQIAIAIR
-919 IAFGY
+919 IANGY
-924 TSHNAAEY
+924 TSANAASM
-932 AKNVFS
+932 AADIFS
-938 YYFGVQDAE
+938 YYFDLTDKD
-947 ELLNGQAENV
+947 ELLNGSATTATSAV
-957 GESSN
+957 I
-962 SFND
+962 ND

>member
-47 AYSFTMRIKREV
+47 ADSFTMRIKREV

-132 SYTYTQEGRALL
+132 SYTFTQEGRALL

-479 AVNTEDATY
+479 AVDTEDATY

-632 NVSYPGYDNNRLS
+632 NVSYPGYDNNRLT
-645 NTVDADYFASL
+645 NTMDSAYYAEL
-656 NTDLSKPLYN
+656 NRDLAGPLYSRS
-666 YATQERTAPGST
+666 TQERTAPGST
-678 FKMVSSVAGLATGV
+678 FKPISAVAGLEEGVIRSTDIIHATGV
-692 ITPTTQIMDKG
+692 FTEAYGSPTCWIYNQYHG
-703 VYENISNHPRCWA
+703 SHGNINMVDAIR
-716 LNHGYTHGLINV
+716 V
-728 SEALRDSCNYFF
+728 SCNYYF
-740 YDVGFRLAT
+740 YEVGFRLGGGR
-749 NNFST
+749 ST
-754 SYDDAT
+754 GYSSDRALAALSKYAAMFGFDHTSGMELPESDPKISDSD
-760 GISKI
+760 GIRS
-765 QEYASLLGLDET
+765 
-777 TGVEIEENDPQIA
+777 
-790 DEYPVMAA
+790 A
-798 IGQSNNNYATIQL
+798 IGQGTHLYTVSQIA
-811 GRYVSAIAND
+811 RYVSTIANR
-821 GNVYEYTLLSKV
+821 GTVYDLTLLDKLT
-833 CDSDGNTLE
+833 DSEGNTIE
-842 TFEPKVRNTVD
+842 DYSASVYNNIDIADNSWNTI
-853 VLDTTQW
+853 QE
-860 NAIHTGMRMV
+860 GMHQV
-870 VENLS
+870 AENTAAFKDLNL
-875 TFDNFPIEVA
+875 TIA
-885 GKTGTAQQIANRPNH
+885 GKTGTAQQSKSHPNH
-900 ALFVGY
+900 ALFMGY
-906 APYND
+906 APYES
-911 PEVSIATR
+911 PQIAIAIR
-919 IAFGY
+919 IANGY
-924 TSHNAAEY
+924 TSANAASM
-932 AKNVFS
+932 AADIFS
-938 YYFGVQDAE
+938 YYFDLTDKD
-947 ELLNGQAENV
+947 ELLNGSATTATSAV
-957 GESSN
+957 I
-962 SFND
+962 ND

>member
-47 AYSFTMRIKREV
+47 ADSFTMRIKREV

-338 ESGHDLYLTIDKDL
+338 EFGHDLYLTIDKDL

-632 NVSYPGYDNNRLS
+632 NVSYPGYDNNRLT
-645 NTVDADYFASL
+645 NTMDSAYYAEL
-656 NTDLSKPLYN
+656 NRDLAGPLYSRS
-666 YATQERTAPGST
+666 TQERTAPGST
-678 FKMVSSVAGLATGV
+678 FKPISAVAGLEEGVIRSTDIIHATGV
-692 ITPTTQIMDKG
+692 FTEAYGSPTCWIYNQYHG
-703 VYENISNHPRCWA
+703 SHGNINMVDAIR
-716 LNHGYTHGLINV
+716 V
-728 SEALRDSCNYFF
+728 SCNYYF
-740 YDVGFRLAT
+740 YEVGFRLGGGR
-749 NNFST
+749 ST
-754 SYDDAT
+754 GYSSDRALAALSKYAVMFGFDHTSGMELPESDPKISDSD
-760 GISKI
+760 GIRS
-765 QEYASLLGLDET
+765 
-777 TGVEIEENDPQIA
+777 
-790 DEYPVMAA
+790 A
-798 IGQSNNNYATIQL
+798 IGQGTHLYTVSQIA
-811 GRYVSAIAND
+811 RYVSTIANR
-821 GNVYEYTLLSKV
+821 GTVYDLTLLDKLT
-833 CDSDGNTLE
+833 DSEGNTIE
-842 TFEPKVRNTVD
+842 DYSASVYNNIDIADNSWNTI
-853 VLDTTQW
+853 QE
-860 NAIHTGMRMV
+860 GMHQV
-870 VENLS
+870 AENTAAFKDLNL
-875 TFDNFPIEVA
+875 TIA
-885 GKTGTAQQIANRPNH
+885 GKTGTAQQSKSHPNH
-900 ALFVGY
+900 ALFMGY
-906 APYND
+906 APYES
-911 PEVSIATR
+911 PQIAIAIR
-919 IAFGY
+919 IANGY
-924 TSHNAAEY
+924 TSANAASM
-932 AKNVFS
+932 AADIFS
-938 YYFGVQDAE
+938 YYFDLTDKD
-947 ELLNGQAENV
+947 ELLNGSATTATSAV
-957 GESSN
+957 I
-962 SFND
+962 ND